1 MSSVT
6 LEKLNLNID
15 NYFLSAINNN
25 EELLITS
32 DYGNLV
38 MINEN
43 EWNRINETLNLLSDK
58 ISLNSLLISHK
69 ERENGIE
76 PESYSINEVFSEIYF
91 N

>member
-1 MSSVT
+1 MSSIT

-15 NYFLSAINNN
+15 NYFISAINNN

-76 PESYSINEVFSEIYF
+76 PESYSINEVFSDLQS
-91 N
+91 